1 MSIPRAALFG
11 ALVCCALLGVGLA
24 QNANSSKS
32 ESHHDAFSGKAAF
45 VRLKNQGQPT
55 LAVEDPQ
62 IQTFGENSFL
72 IGRAAEGPVRSVRL
86 WVPISDV
93 LEIEEFSEVKEM
105 GRWYKLSPA
114 PAK

>member
-11 ALVCCALLGVGLA
+11 ALICCALLGVGLA
-24 QNANSSKS
+24 QDSNSSKS
-32 ESHHDAFSGKAAF
+32 EHHGAFSGKAAF
-45 VRLKNQGQPT
+45 VRLKNAGRPT

-62 IQTFGENSFL
+62 IQTFGEISFL
-72 IGRAAEGPVRSVRL
+72 IGRAAEGPMRSVRL

-93 LEIEEFSEVKEM
+93 LEIEEFSDDKEM

-114 PAK
+114 PTK

>member
-11 ALVCCALLGVGLA
+11 ALICCALLGVGLA
-24 QNANSSKS
+24 QDANSSKS
-32 ESHHDAFSGKAAF
+32 EHHGAFSGKAAF
-45 VRLKNQGQPT
+45 VRLKNAVRPT

-62 IQTFGENSFL
+62 IQTFGETSFM

-93 LEIEEFSEVKEM
+93 LEIEEFSDVKEM
-105 GRWYKLSPA
+105 GKWYKLSPA
-114 PAK
+114 PTK